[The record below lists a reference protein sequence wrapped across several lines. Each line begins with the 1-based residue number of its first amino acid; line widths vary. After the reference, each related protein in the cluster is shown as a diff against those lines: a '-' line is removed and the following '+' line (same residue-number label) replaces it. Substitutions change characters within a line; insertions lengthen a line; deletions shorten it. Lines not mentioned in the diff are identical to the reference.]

1 MKFGASSSF
10 ALCAFALFAA
20 AVTGDHGTEDSACEM
35 SPLPERSLPEQK
47 PPGGK
52 TDIVYP
58 VPRSRQKSGFVMPD
72 ESVCVLKGTYINGTD
87 VSQCKTIIIDSL
99 HVPAGVMLNLTNVT
113 DGAYIKFIGISTFDP
128 EMWEGPLIKLTG
140 NNLTVTGPGIL
151 DGQGAWYWPYGKNIT
166 RPVFFRLN
174 QVANSVL
181 SGFTIRNMPFRTF
194 SILSSNYTTLSDLT
208 IDSRAGNGI
217 AKNTDGFDLGK
228 NDHVTITRNRVI
240 NQDDCLAMQ
249 SSTNTVFS
257 FNYCNGSHGISIG
270 SLGGPLQ
277 NINTTVDNL
286 LVLNNVI
293 ENSSNGLRIK
303 TIIDLKGL
311 VTNVRYINN
320 RLVNVKHAIVIHSD
334 YNKTRGGYSGQP
346 TSLVKITNITIDGL
360 FGSALNLYDIKANP
374 DVVSNLKFT
383 NIAVNVTNIGNCT
396 GAPSNVQC

>member
-1 MKFGASSSF
+1 
-10 ALCAFALFAA
+10 
-20 AVTGDHGTEDSACEM
+20 
-35 SPLPERSLPEQK
+35 
-47 PPGGK
+47 
-52 TDIVYP
+52 
-58 VPRSRQKSGFVMPD
+58 
-72 ESVCVLKGTYINGTD
+72 
-87 VSQCKTIIIDSL
+87 
-99 HVPAGVMLNLTNVT
+99 
-113 DGAYIKFIGISTFDP
+113 
-128 EMWEGPLIKLTG
+128 MWEGPLIKLTG
-140 NNLTVTGPGIL
+140 NNLTVTGPGVL

-166 RPVFFRLN
+166 PPVFFCLK

-181 SGFTIRNMPFRTF
+181 SGFTIQNMPFHTF

-208 IDSRAGNGI
+208 IDSRARNGI

-228 NDHVTITRNRVI
+228 NDHVSITRNRVI

-257 FNYCNGSHGISIG
+257 FNCYNGSHGVSIG
-270 SLGGPLQ
+270 SLGSPLQ

-311 VTNVRYINN
+311 VTNVRYVNN

-334 YNKTRGGYSGQP
+334 YNKTRGGYSGRP
-346 TSLVKITNITIDGL
+346 TSLVGITNITINGL

-374 DVVSNLKFT
+374 DVASNLKFT
-383 NIAVNVTNIGNCT
+383 NIAINVTNIGNCT